1 MISRKLGFSLLVKRP
16 VLLLA
21 ALVLATGSPGQTP
34 KREVTVAAAANLS
47 EVFQV
52 VGTQFESATGI
63 HPVFSFASTAQ
74 LALQIEN
81 GAPYDVYAAA
91 DVEHVDQLEKKG
103 LLLPRSRAVYA
114 TGILALWIPPGS
126 TAKIDGPDGLVQPAV
141 KVIALAKPE
150 LAPYGL
156 AARET
161 LQNLGIWD
169 RVQTKVV
176 YADNINMAK
185 QYGTSGNA
193 DAVFTAYSLVLKE
206 AGKVIKVDEK
216 LHNPIDQA
224 LGIVAASKHPDTAQ
238 QFVDFLLKGRGRDI
252 LGNSGYRLPVA
263 K

>member
-1 MISRKLGFSLLVKRP
+1 MKQSL
-16 VLLLA
+16 LLLA
-21 ALVLATGSPGQTP
+21 AFLVAASSPGQTP
-34 KREVTVAAAANLS
+34 KRELTIAAAANLA
-47 EVFQV
+47 EVFQAL
-52 VGTQFESATGI
+52 GPRFEAASGV

-91 DVEHVDQLEKKG
+91 DVEHVEQLEKKG
-103 LLLPRSRAVYA
+103 LLVPGSRAVYA

-126 TAKIDGPDGLVQPAV
+126 AAKIDGIDGLVQPTV

-161 LQNLGIWD
+161 LQRAGIWD
-169 RVQTKVV
+169 RVQSRIV

-224 LGIVAASKHPDTAQ
+224 LGIVAASKRRDTAQ
-238 QFVDFLLKGRGRDI
+238 QFVDFLLKGQGRGI
-252 LGNSGYRLPVA
+252 LSDFGYRVPA
-263 K
+263 ANTRP